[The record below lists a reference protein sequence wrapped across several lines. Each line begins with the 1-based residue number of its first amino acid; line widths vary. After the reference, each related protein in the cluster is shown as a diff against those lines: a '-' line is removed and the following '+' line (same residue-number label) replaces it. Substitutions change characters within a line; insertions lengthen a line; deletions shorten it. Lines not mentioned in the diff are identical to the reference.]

1 MLKSG
6 RSYRVTSTNPREIVF
21 DLLCKWERG
30 GAAADDLLH
39 AALQSSALALRDRA
53 LVTEL
58 FYGCLRQRAALD
70 WLLAQKAE
78 RKPKPEIAA
87 LARLGLYQLFF
98 LDRVPAH
105 AAVNSTVELAKRAS
119 STRLGGFLNGLLR
132 NALRER
138 AALASSLQRQPL
150 PVRGSHPDWLVARWL
165 ARYGEADTRA
175 LLEWNNRPP
184 KLFARVNTLRTTA
197 DALLSRWQAAGIE
210 AELAKAIPASSP
222 MIELRAAESA
232 ERLLGFAEGEFYI
245 QDLSTLVAIELMG
258 VQPGER
264 VLDACA
270 APGGKTTCLAQ
281 LMQDHGEIVAEDS
294 SAERLKQVVANCARL
309 GVTCA
314 TIRQARVGNA
324 AETWFDRVLVDVPCS
339 NTGVLRR
346 RVDARWRLR
355 AEDIKRLAMEQLAL
369 LQAAAQRVKRS
380 GVLVYSTCSLELE
393 ENRGVVEAFVKANA
407 EFLLERC
414 VETFPPRDGMDGAF
428 AARLVR
434 KAA

>member
-21 DLLCKWERG
+21 DLLCRWERG
-30 GAAADDLLH
+30 TAAADDLLH
-39 AALQSSALALRDRA
+39 TALQSSALATRDRA

-58 FYGCLRQRAALD
+58 FYGCLRQRTALD

-105 AAVNSTVELAKRAS
+105 AAVNSTVELAKRATS
-119 STRLGGFLNGLLR
+119 ERLGGFLNGLLR
-132 NALRER
+132 NALRDR

-165 ARYGEADTRA
+165 ARYGDADTRA

-184 KLFARVNTLRTTA
+184 KIFARVNTLRSTA
-197 DALLSRWQAAGIE
+197 DALLAKWQAAGIE
-210 AELAKAIPASSP
+210 AQPVNTPPCALPV
-222 MIELRAAESA
+222 IELRAADSA
-232 ERLLGFAEGEFYI
+232 ERLPGFVEGEFYI
-245 QDLSTLVAIELMG
+245 QDPSTLPAVELIG
-258 VQPGER
+258 AQPGER
-264 VLDACA
+264 VLDVCA

-281 LMQDHGEIVAEDS
+281 LMQNRGEIVAEDS

-314 TIRQARVGNA
+314 TIRQSRANDA
-324 AETWFDRVLVDVPCS
+324 TETWFDRVLVDAPCS

-355 AEDIKRLAMEQLAL
+355 GEDIARLAAEQLAL
-369 LQAAAQRVKRS
+369 LQSAARRVKR
-380 GVLVYSTCSLELE
+380 GGALVYSTCSLEPE
-393 ENRGVVEAFVKANA
+393 ENRGVVEAFLKSNA
-407 EFLLERC
+407 EFSLDRC
-414 VETFPPRDGMDGAF
+414 VETFPPRDGVDGAF
-428 AARLVR
+428 AARFAR
-434 KAA
+434 KGD

>member
-30 GAAADDLLH
+30 AAGADDLLH
-39 AALQSSALALRDRA
+39 AALQKTTLAARDRA

-58 FYGCLRQRAALD
+58 FYGCLRQHAALN

-78 RKPKPEIAA
+78 RKPNPDIAA

-119 STRLGGFLNGLLR
+119 SGRLAGFLNGLLR
-132 NALRER
+132 NAQRDR
-138 AALASSLQRQPL
+138 PALASALQRQPL
-150 PVRGSHPDWLVARWL
+150 AIRCSHPDWLVTRWL
-165 ARYGEADTRA
+165 PRYGEADTRA
-175 LLEWNNRPP
+175 LLDWNNRPP

-197 DALLSRWQAAGIE
+197 DALLAKWHAAGIE
-210 AELAKAIPASSP
+210 AEQAKATPCPVP
-222 MIELRAAESA
+222 MLEVRAAESA
-232 ERLLGFAEGEFYI
+232 ERLPGFAEGEFYI
-245 QDLSTLVAIELMG
+245 QDPSTLLAVELLG
-258 VQPGER
+258 AQPGER

-270 APGGKTTCLAQ
+270 APGGKATCLAQ
-281 LMQDHGEIVAEDS
+281 LMQDRGEIVAEDS
-294 SAERLKQVVANCARL
+294 SADRLKHVVTNCSRL
-309 GVTCA
+309 GVASVTV
-314 TIRQARVGNA
+314 RQSRSADS

-355 AEDIKRLAMEQLAL
+355 AEDITRLAAEQLAL
-369 LQAAAQRVKRS
+369 LQTAARRVKRG
-380 GVLVYSTCSLELE
+380 GVLVYSTCSLEPE
-393 ENRGVVEAFVKANA
+393 ENRGVVEAFAGANA
-407 EFLLERC
+407 EFTLERC
-414 VETFPPRDGMDGAF
+414 VETFPPRDGVDGSF

-434 KAA
+434 KTA

>member
-1 MLKSG
+1 M
-6 RSYRVTSTNPREIVF
+6 F

-30 GAAADDLLH
+30 AAGADDLLH
-39 AALQSSALALRDRA
+39 AALQKTALAARDRA

-58 FYGCLRQRAALD
+58 FYGCLRQHAALD

-78 RKPKPEIAA
+78 RKPQPEIAA

-105 AAVNSTVELAKRAS
+105 AAVNSTVELAKQAS
-119 STRLGGFLNGLLR
+119 SGRLGGFLNGLLR
-132 NALRER
+132 NAQRDR
-138 AALASSLQRQPL
+138 AALASALQRQPL
-150 PVRGSHPDWLVARWL
+150 AIRCSHPDWLVTRWL
-165 ARYGEADTRA
+165 PRYGEADTRA

-197 DALLSRWQAAGIE
+197 DALLAKWHSASIE
-210 AELAKAIPASSP
+210 AELTKITPLALS
-222 MIELRAAESA
+222 MIEVRAAESP
-232 ERLLGFAEGEFYI
+232 ERLPGFTEGEFYI
-245 QDLSTLVAIELMG
+245 QDPSTLLAVEMLGA
-258 VQPGER
+258 QPGER

-281 LMQDHGEIVAEDS
+281 LMQDRGEIVAEDS
-294 SAERLKQVVANCARL
+294 SAERLKQVVVNCSRL
-309 GVTCA
+309 GVANVTV
-314 TIRQARVGNA
+314 RQARSGDA
-324 AETWFDRVLVDVPCS
+324 TETWFDRVLVDAPCS

-355 AEDIKRLAMEQLAL
+355 ADDITRLAAEQLAL
-369 LQAAAQRVKRS
+369 LRIAARRVKRG
-380 GVLVYSTCSLELE
+380 GVLVYSTCSLEPE
-393 ENRGVVEAFVKANA
+393 ENRGVVDTFTAASA
-407 EFLLERC
+407 EFALERC
-414 VETFPPRDGMDGAF
+414 VEMFPPRDGVDGAF

>member
-6 RSYRVTSTNPREIVF
+6 RSYRVTSANPREIVF

-39 AALQSSALALRDRA
+39 AALQRSALPPRDRG

-70 WLLAQKAE
+70 WLLAQKAG
-78 RKPKPEIAA
+78 RPPKPDIAA

-98 LDRVPAH
+98 LDRIPSH

-119 STRLGGFLNGLLR
+119 SGRLGGFLNGLLR
-132 NALRER
+132 NALRDR
-138 AALASSLQRQPL
+138 PALASGLQQQPL
-150 PVRGSHPDWLVARWL
+150 AVRCSHPGWLVSRWL

-175 LLEWNNRPP
+175 LLDWNNRPP

-197 DALLSRWQAAGIE
+197 DALLAKWRAAGVE
-210 AELAKAIPASSP
+210 AEPLNTKLYSLP
-222 MIELRAAESA
+222 MIEVRAADSA
-232 ERLLGFAEGEFYI
+232 ERLPGFAEGEFYI
-245 QDLSTLVAIELMG
+245 QDPSTLLAVELLG
-258 VQPGER
+258 AQPGER
-264 VLDACA
+264 VLDTCA
-270 APGGKTTCLAQ
+270 APGGKTTALAQ
-281 LMQDHGEIVAEDS
+281 LMQSRGEIVAEDS
-294 SAERLKQVVANCARL
+294 SAERLKQVVENCARL
-309 GVTCA
+309 GVTCVTVQQTRA
-314 TIRQARVGNA
+314 TDP

-355 AEDIKRLAMEQLAL
+355 AEDIARLAKEQLAL
-369 LQAAAQRVKRS
+369 LQTAARRVQRG
-380 GVLVYSTCSLELE
+380 GVLVYSTCSLESE
-393 ENRGVVEAFVKANA
+393 ENGGVVEAFVKASP
-407 EFLLERC
+407 EFVLERIA
-414 VETFPPRDGMDGAF
+414 ETFPPRDSVDGAF

-434 KAA
+434 SAD